1 MCIFLHLNIEFNS
14 CARGV
19 SGVTYFISIDE
30 QLKYN
35 RGCFFQ
41 DASHNYLELSFFLD
55 NVFILADNDT
65 IVIALQMFKALLWT
79 STFFAN
85 LRKICVRTNFQKQIH
100 SILLKLA
107 NNVYVHIILDNF
119 DVWQNSHRNSRLI
132 ALIC

>member
-65 IVIALQMFKALLWT
+65 IVIALQMFKALLNYGPRL
-79 STFFAN
+79 F
-85 LRKICVRTNFQKQIH
+85 C
-100 SILLKLA
+100 KLEK
-107 NNVYVHIILDNF
+107 NMCPN
-119 DVWQNSHRNSRLI
+119 
-132 ALIC
+132 